1 MSKLLKFFDD
11 FKDSLESDF
20 KNFDFKD
27 FIVLSLTL
35 IFTGAFNGGPKP
47 PLVGC
52 LKLSLKS

>member
-35 IFTGAFNGGPKP
+35 IFTGAFTGGP
-47 PLVGC
+47 
-52 LKLSLKS
+52 